1 MIILIA
7 EDDPVSRRILEA
19 TLIKWGHEVIACSD
33 GHEAWLELQKD
44 NAPSLL
50 IFDWMM
56 PGMDGIEL
64 CKKVRQME
72 REPYSFII
80 LLTAK
85 SQQKDIVIG
94 MKAGADDYLIKP
106 FDKNELEVRLRA
118 GERILN
124 LQTELISAREQ
135 LREQATHDPLTGIWN
150 HKSIFDIINRELVRA
165 RRQGMSVTILMADI
179 DHFKKINDTYGHLA
193 GDKVLCEI
201 TGRLKAAIRTYDDI
215 GRFGGDEFLLV
226 LPGCSESDITKLTE
240 RLRTSID
247 EKEISIDEETVAV
260 TVSFGAVTYSEE
272 VEIQVDT
279 LIKAA
284 DAALYKAK
292 KEGRNCA
299 VISSRTE

>member
-1 MIILIA
+1 MNILIA

-19 TLIKWGHEVIACSD
+19 TLIKWGNEVIACSD
-33 GHEAWLELQKD
+33 GHEAWLALQKD
-44 NAPSLL
+44 DAPSLL

-56 PGMDGIEL
+56 PGIDGIEL
-64 CKKVRQME
+64 CEKVRQMG

-124 LQTELISAREQ
+124 LQTELICAREQ
-135 LREQATHDPLTGIWN
+135 LREQATHDSLTGIWN

-165 RRQGMSVTILMADI
+165 RRQEMPVTVLMADI

-193 GDKVLCEI
+193 GDKVLCEV
-201 TGRLKAAIRTYDDI
+201 TGKLKAAIRTYDDI

-226 LPGCSESDITKLTE
+226 LPGCSESDVTILTE
-240 RLRTSID
+240 RLRTYID
-247 EKEISIDEETVAV
+247 EKAISIDEETVAV

-272 VEIQVDT
+272 TEIQVDT

-292 KEGRNCA
+292 KEGRNCT
-299 VISSRTE
+299 VIGSLTE